1 MRRIGV
7 LTSGGDAPGMNAAI
21 RAVVRKGIYE
31 GLEVFG
37 IEHGY
42 AGLIRGEFQPLDRRS
57 VADIIHRGG
66 TILFTARS
74 EAFKSPEGQ
83 AEAVA
88 QLRRHEVEGLVVIG
102 GDGSFRGAMA
112 LEEHGVPTVGVPG
125 TIDNDLAGT
134 DTTIGFDTSVNTAIQ
149 AIDRIRDTAT
159 AHERTF
165 VVEVMGR
172 NSGFI
177 ALMAGL
183 ADGAES
189 ILVPEEPVDLE
200 TVCERVRAAYRS
212 GKRHSI
218 IVVAEGAA
226 RGFEVAQKIQEK
238 TGLDTRVTVLGHIQ
252 RGGPPTAMDRLL
264 ASQLGAA
271 AVDALLQGRRGCMA
285 GLVHG
290 EIRFTPYEQALA
302 ERKDIDRETYR
313 LAAILAI

>member
-1 MRRIGV
+1 MQRIAV

-21 RAVVRKGIYE
+21 RAVVRKAIYE
-31 GLEVFG
+31 GLEVLG
-37 IEHGY
+37 VEHGY
-42 AGLIRGEFQPLDRRS
+42 AGLVRGELRPMDRRS

-66 TILFTARS
+66 TILYTARS

-88 QLRRHEVEGLVVIG
+88 QLRRHQVEALVVIG

-112 LEEHGVPTVGVPG
+112 LEEHGVWTVGVPG

-134 DTTIGFDTSVNTAIQ
+134 DATIGFDTSVNTAIQ

-189 ILVPEEPVDLE
+189 IVVPEEPMTME
-200 TVCERVRAAYRS
+200 TICERVQSAYRS

-226 RGFEVAQKIQEK
+226 RGFEVAQKIQER

-252 RGGPPTAMDRLL
+252 RGGAPTAMDRLL
-264 ASQLGAA
+264 ASRLGAA
-271 AVDALLQGRRGCMA
+271 AVDALLQGRHGVMA

-290 EIRFTPYEQALA
+290 EVRLTSYEQVVSA
-302 ERKDIDRETYR
+302 RKDIDRETYR

>member
-1 MRRIGV
+1 MRRIAV

-42 AGLIRGEFQPLDRRS
+42 AGLIRGEFQAMDRRS

-66 TILFTARS
+66 TVLFTARS

-88 QLRRHEVEGLVVIG
+88 QLRRHQIDGLVVIG
-102 GDGSFRGAMA
+102 GDGSFRGAAA
-112 LEEHGVPTVGVPG
+112 LEEHGVWTVGVPG

-134 DTTIGFDTSVNTAIQ
+134 DTTIGFDTAVNTAIQ

-189 ILVPEEPVDLE
+189 ILVPEEPTDLE
-200 TVCERVRAAYRS
+200 TVCERVQSAYRS

-226 RGFEVAQKIQEK
+226 RGFEVAQRIQER

-252 RGGPPTAMDRLL
+252 RGGAPTAMDRLI

-271 AVDALLQGRRGCMA
+271 AVDALLQGRHGCMA

-290 EIRFTPYEQALA
+290 RVRLTPYEQVLA
-302 ERKDIDRETYR
+302 ASKDVDRETYR